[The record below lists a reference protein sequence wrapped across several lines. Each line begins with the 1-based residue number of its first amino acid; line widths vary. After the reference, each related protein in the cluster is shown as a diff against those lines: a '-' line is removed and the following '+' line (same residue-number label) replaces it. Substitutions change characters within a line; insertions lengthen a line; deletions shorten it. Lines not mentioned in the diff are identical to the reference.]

1 MTAATSGHATTR
13 RTGDELVMAVH
24 QAALAE
30 IAEHGLRGASMDGIA
45 KRAGTGKAALYRRWS
60 NVREL
65 GLDVFLTTMA
75 DAVPSSYPNTGSLR
89 EDLLGSMRA
98 FTQLLAGP
106 MQIVLRELISE
117 SAHDPG
123 LVKEFHVRMGEP
135 MQSELLAVLQRAM
148 MRGEIPAQA
157 IDPLIF
163 ELPDALVLHRLLL
176 GGEVIDDE
184 TCVNLVDNV
193 LLPLLG
199 YRG

>member
-1 MTAATSGHATTR
+1 MTTATSGHATTR

-45 KRAGTGKAALYRRWS
+45 KRAGTGKAALYRRWP

-89 EDLLGSMRA
+89 GDLLGSLRA
-98 FTQLLAGP
+98 FTHLLTGP

-123 LVKEFHVRMGEP
+123 LVREFLARMGDP

-148 MRGEIPAQA
+148 MRGEIPAQT

-176 GGEVIDDE
+176 GGEIIDDE
-184 TCVNLVDNV
+184 TCINLVDNV